1 VESEQWSDEHGIAAQ
16 DGSPEAKNRAALLDV
31 AEQISTRLVNGVA

>member
-1 VESEQWSDEHGIAAQ
+1 MASLRRM
-16 DGSPEAKNRAALLDV
+16 GSPEAKNRAALLDV